1 VFESVRDP
9 IFLRKYRRAIDYEL
23 LGLIVVSDS
32 CLHLDSIIA
41 IAKLRKAEASTDAE
55 VVDLIEDGSVAFG
68 V

>member
-1 VFESVRDP
+1 MFESVRDP
-9 IFLRKYRRAIDYEL
+9 IFLRKYRRAIDNEF

-41 IAKLRKAEASTDAE
+41 VAKLRKAEASTDAKI
-55 VVDLIEDGSVAFG
+55 VDLIKDGGVAFG

>member
-1 VFESVRDP
+1 MFESVRDP
-9 IFLRKYRRAIDYEL
+9 IFLRKYRRAIYNEF

-41 IAKLRKAEASTDAE
+41 IAKLRKAEASTDAKI
-55 VVDLIEDGSVAFG
+55 VDLIEDGGVAFG